1 MWTLNHEAFCFQIT
15 TIKHNLSTKN
25 GVLTMKKTVSTNSAV
40 STSGLGKAFQLLAVF
55 FSLAL
60 FVVEPAF
67 AQGGLEK
74 VNTFVDNVLVILR
87 ACSIGVVTI
96 AIMWAGYLFLFK
108 RADMADCGKI
118 LVGGLL
124 IGGAAELA
132 SYLLN

>member
-1 MWTLNHEAFCFQIT
+1 
-15 TIKHNLSTKN
+15 
-25 GVLTMKKTVSTNSAV
+25 MKKTVSTNSAV

-55 FSLAL
+55 FGLAL
-60 FVVEPAF
+60 FVAEPAL
-67 AQGGLEK
+67 AQGGLDK

-108 RADMADCGKI
+108 RADMGDCGKI

-132 SYLLN
+132 GYLLN